1 MYGFHG
7 NIIVSKGMLHLNKR
21 QTRFLLLNLAHYLD
35 HFFMLVFASA
45 AALKLIHDWGMSY
58 AELIPYATPG
68 FIAYAIFSLPS
79 GWLADRWSRDN
90 MIIIFFIGIGFS
102 SFITALSQSPLQIA
116 LGLTLIG
123 IFAAIYHPVGIAL
136 VIEGHVRTGIPLAIN
151 GVFGNLGVGSAA
163 LVTGFFIDNMSWR
176 SAFIYPGLIS
186 VFLGL
191 IYYYVSSKL
200 PSNAEQESP
209 MTDGLINNELGR
221 STMLRV
227 LLIVFFSTAIGG
239 LIFQSTTFGLPKVF
253 DEKLAELAISAT
265 EVGWY
270 AFLVFGVAAIGQLIV
285 GYLIDRYSIRIV
297 FVGIAIIQ
305 TVMFAAMVGKSG
317 WVALLIAFIFML
329 AVFGQVPINDVLVGR
344 VAREEWRSRVLAMRY
359 ILTFSLTGI
368 AIPGIAW
375 IHGNMGF
382 DGLFVLLSIGAALI
396 LCSVVM
402 LPRLRAITMPVN

>member
-7 NIIVSKGMLHLNKR
+7 NTIGSKGILHLNKR
-21 QTRFLLLNLAHYLD
+21 QTRFLLLNLGHYLD

-45 AALKLIHDWGMSY
+45 AALKLIHDWEMSY

-68 FIAYAIFSLPS
+68 FVAYAIFSLPS
-79 GWLADRWSRDN
+79 GWLADRWSRDS

-102 SFITALSQSPLQIA
+102 SFITALAQSPLQIA

-136 VIEGHVRTGIPLAIN
+136 VIEGHVRTGMPLAIN

-176 SAFIYPGLIS
+176 AAFIYPGLIS
-186 VFLGL
+186 VFLGFL
-191 IYYYVSSKL
+191 YYYISHKL
-200 PSNAEQESP
+200 PLSSDREIPISA
-209 MTDGLINNELGR
+209 GLVHNEFER

-227 LLIVFFSTAIGG
+227 LLIIFFSTAIGG
-239 LIFQSTTFGLPKVF
+239 LIFQSTTFSLPKVF
-253 DEKLAELAISAT
+253 DEKLSNLAISAT

-270 AFLVFGVAAIGQLIV
+270 AFLVFGVAAVGQLIV
-285 GYLIDRYSIRIV
+285 GYLIDRYSIRNV
-297 FVGIAIIQ
+297 FVVIAVIQ
-305 TVMFAAMVGKSG
+305 TAMFAAMVGKSG
-317 WVALLIAFIFML
+317 WVALFIAFIFML

-344 VAREEWRSRVLAMRY
+344 VARKDWRSRVLAMRY

-375 IHGNMGF
+375 VHGNMGF
-382 DGLFVLLSIGAALI
+382 DALFGFLSVGAALI
-396 LCSVVM
+396 FCSVVM

>member
-1 MYGFHG
+1 
-7 NIIVSKGMLHLNKR
+7 
-21 QTRFLLLNLAHYLD
+21 
-35 HFFMLVFASA
+35 
-45 AALKLIHDWGMSY
+45 
-58 AELIPYATPG
+58 
-68 FIAYAIFSLPS
+68 
-79 GWLADRWSRDN
+79 

-375 IHGNMGF
+375 VHGNMGF

>member
-1 MYGFHG
+1 M
-7 NIIVSKGMLHLNKR
+7 
-21 QTRFLLLNLAHYLD
+21 
-35 HFFMLVFASA
+35 
-45 AALKLIHDWGMSY
+45 
-58 AELIPYATPG
+58 
-68 FIAYAIFSLPS
+68 
-79 GWLADRWSRDN
+79 
-90 MIIIFFIGIGFS
+90 
-102 SFITALSQSPLQIA
+102 
-116 LGLTLIG
+116 
-123 IFAAIYHPVGIAL
+123 
-136 VIEGHVRTGIPLAIN
+136 
-151 GVFGNLGVGSAA
+151 GSAA

-375 IHGNMGF
+375 VHGNMGF